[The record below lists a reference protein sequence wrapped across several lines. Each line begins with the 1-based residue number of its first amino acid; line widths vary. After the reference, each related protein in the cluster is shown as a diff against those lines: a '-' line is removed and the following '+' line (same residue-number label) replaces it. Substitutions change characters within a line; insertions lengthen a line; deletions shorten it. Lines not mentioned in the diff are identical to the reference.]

1 MGTPTIAAAS
11 MKESNGRKGGEANK
25 ASGEGKEKTASGIED
40 KKRGRGRPRTK
51 GVEGNTTSGGREE
64 NTASTA
70 ESKKRGRGRPRK
82 NVETPVLTLEST
94 ESLNKRVRRAGR
106 FNGSPWRE

>member
-1 MGTPTIAAAS
+1 
-11 MKESNGRKGGEANK
+11 MKESNGRKGREANK
-25 ASGEGKEKTASGIED
+25 ASGEGKEKTASGTED
-40 KKRGRGRPRTK
+40 KKRGWGRPQTK
-51 GVEGNTTSGGREE
+51 EVEGNT
-64 NTASTA
+64 AAA

-94 ESLNKRVRRAGR
+94 KTLNKRVRRTGR

>member
-1 MGTPTIAAAS
+1 MQTLSPSTGTPTIAAAS

-25 ASGEGKEKTASGIED
+25 ASGEGKEKTTSGTED

-51 GVEGNTTSGGREE
+51 GVEGNT
-64 NTASTA
+64 AVA
-70 ESKKRGRGRPRK
+70 EIKKRGRGRPRK